1 VLEDFSLRVEP
12 GEIVALTGAS
22 GSGKSTVAR
31 LLLRFADPDAGALRI
46 GGRDL
51 RELRLDS
58 LRGSVGILLQET
70 MLFDASVREN
80 IAFGL
85 PGATP
90 DQVEAAARAAGAHD
104 FVAAL
109 PDGYDARVGQRGR
122 SLSGGQRRRLEI
134 ARTLLRD
141 TPIVVLDEPTTGLD
155 LGAAERV
162 MAGLRTLMQ
171 GRTAIVISHDPLL
184 LSAADRVV
192 ELGPL
197 PVGASA

>member
-1 VLEDFSLRVEP
+1 LRVEP

-90 DQVEAAARAAGAHD
+90 HQVEAAARAAGAHD

-134 ARTLLRD
+134 ARTLLRN

-192 ELGPL
+192 ELGPF